1 MITAMRRL
9 AGTWFAKV
17 LFVLLILSFAVWGI
31 EDMLRNVG
39 RDNAVARVG
48 SDAIEVEEAQDAAR
62 RELQRIQRQLQGR
75 MEMDAP
81 IRRAVAEQA
90 LEGLILDRVLRQ
102 EQARMGISVPDET
115 VRDYIF
121 QIPGFAGI
129 DGRFSRDTFNNFLR
143 QNELTEARF
152 LDLLRTDLGRQQ
164 LSGAVRAG
172 AAVPEALGSRLLAWA
187 QERRTATLVELPF
200 AESPEPET
208 PSQAQLARFHENNAR
223 QFSTPEY
230 RDVALA
236 TLNAQRLMSE
246 VEVSERDIEDAYAVH
261 RARYETPEKR
271 EIFQALMQDEAAAQ
285 AIGARWRTEADFTAI
300 EAATRE
306 AGGLAT
312 SLGLSARNELPLPAL
327 ADAAFALAPGAVSAP
342 VRSPFGW
349 HVLRVGTIEAGAQ
362 RGIAEVRE
370 ELRAEIQAERAADL
384 AFERVNRVE
393 DALAGGANLAEAARR
408 YSLGYIETR
417 MDAMGRAPDG
427 REVILPI
434 AAAVRAAVLRAIFAA
449 ERGAAPRLQ
458 EGEWGFLAVEIRDIA
473 PPALRPLETVRAQ
486 VEAGFIAAA
495 RRRWQEERAAALLAA
510 TRQGQTVAGQTVAGQ
525 TLAGQ
530 TLAAAAEIAGIAAE
544 ELGPFGREA
553 GGGNPMPRDL
563 LGPVFELRGMAAT
576 MIERPQAFALV
587 QLLSVTAADVSSQA
601 EALGALRA
609 ETGQAMAEDLEAQY
623 QSALRARA
631 NVRIN
636 PRLVEQL
643 AGN

>member
-200 AESPEPET
+200 AGSPEPET

-384 AFERVNRVE
+384 AFDRVNRVE

-417 MDAMGRAPDG
+417 MDALGRAPDG
-427 REVILPI
+427 REVVLPI

-510 TRQGQTVAGQTVAGQ
+510 TRQGQTVAGQT
-525 TLAGQ
+525 
-530 TLAAAAEIAGIAAE
+530 LAAAAEIAGIAAE

-576 MIERPQAFALV
+576 MIERPQAFAVV

>member
-9 AGTWFAKV
+9 AGTWFAKI

-31 EDMLRNVG
+31 EDMLRNIG
-39 RDNAVARVG
+39 RDNAVARIG
-48 SDAIEVEEAQDAAR
+48 SEAIEVEEAQDAAR

-81 IRRAVAEQA
+81 IRRAIAEQA
-90 LEGLILDRVLRQ
+90 LEGLVLDRVLRQ
-102 EQARMGISVPDET
+102 EQARMGISVPDEV

-121 QIPGFAGI
+121 QIPGFAGL

-143 QNELTEARF
+143 QNELTEPRF

-172 AAVPEALGSRLLAWA
+172 AAMPAALGNRLLAWA
-187 QERRTATLVELPF
+187 QERRSATLVELPF
-200 AESPEPET
+200 AQSPEPET

-230 RDVALA
+230 RDVSLA

-285 AIGARWRTEADFTAI
+285 AIAARWRTEADFAAI

-312 SLGLSARNELPLPAL
+312 SLGLSARNELPLPSL

-349 HVLRVGTIEAGAQ
+349 HVLRVETIEAGAQ

-408 YSLGYIETR
+408 YSLGYVEAR
-417 MDAMGRAPDG
+417 LDALGRAPDG
-427 REVILPI
+427 TEVALPVSPV
-434 AAAVRAAVLRAIFAA
+434 VRAAVLRAVFAA

-458 EGEWGFLAVEIRDIA
+458 EGEWGFLAVEIREIT

-510 TRQGQTVAGQTVAGQ
+510 TRQGQA
-525 TLAGQ
+525 
-530 TLAAAAEIAGIAAE
+530 LAAAAEIAGIAAE

-563 LGPVFELRGMAAT
+563 LAPVFELRGTAAT
-576 MIERPQAFALV
+576 MIERPQAFAVV
-587 QLLSVTAADVSSQA
+587 QLLSVTPADVSGQT

-609 ETGQAMAEDLEAQY
+609 ELGQAMAEDLEAQY
-623 QSALRARA
+623 QAALRARA

>member
-1 MITAMRRL
+1 MRRL
-9 AGTWFAKV
+9 AGTWFAKL

-31 EDMLRNVG
+31 EDVIRNIG
-39 RDNAVARVG
+39 RDTAVARVG
-48 SDAIEVEEAQDAAR
+48 SEAIEVEQAQDAAR

-75 MEMDAP
+75 MELDAR

-102 EQARMGISVPDET
+102 EQARMRISVPDEV

-129 DGRFSRDTFNNFLR
+129 DGRFSRDTFNNFMR

-172 AAVPEALGSRLLAWA
+172 ATVPDALGNRLLAWA
-187 QERRTATLVELPF
+187 QERRSATLVELPF
-200 AESPEPET
+200 AQSPEPET
-208 PSQAQLARFHENNAR
+208 PTEAQLARFHENNAR

-230 RDVALA
+230 RDVAVA

-246 VEVSERDIEDAYAVH
+246 VEVSERDIEDSYAAH
-261 RARYETPEKR
+261 RGRYETPEKR
-271 EIFQALMQDEAAAQ
+271 ELFQALMQDEAAAQ
-285 AIGARWRTEADFTAI
+285 AIATRWRTEADFAAI
-300 EAATRE
+300 EAAARE

-312 SLGLSARNELPLPAL
+312 ALGLSTRSDLPLPTL
-327 ADAAFALAPGAVSAP
+327 AEAAFALAPSAVSAP

-362 RGIAEVRE
+362 RGIAEVRD

-408 YSLGYIETR
+408 YSLGYVETR
-417 MDAMGRAPDG
+417 LDAMGRAPDG
-427 REVILPI
+427 TEVALPV
-434 AAAVRAAVLRAIFAA
+434 APMVRAAVLRAIFAA
-449 ERGAAPRLQ
+449 ERGAAPRMQ
-458 EGEWGFLAVEIRDIA
+458 EGEWGFLAVELREITA
-473 PPALRPLETVRAQ
+473 PALRPLESVRAQ

-510 TRQGQTVAGQTVAGQ
+510 TRN
-525 TLAGQ
+525 GQ
-530 TLAAAAEIAGIAAE
+530 TLAAAAEAASINAE

-563 LGPVFELRGMAAT
+563 LAPVFELRGTAAT
-576 MIERPQAFALV
+576 MIERPQAFAVV
-587 QLLSVTAADVSSQA
+587 QLLSVTPADVSGQS
-601 EALGALRA
+601 EALGVLRA
-609 ETGQAMAEDLEAQY
+609 EVGQAMAEDLEAQF
-623 QSALRARA
+623 QAALRARA

-636 PRLVEQL
+636 PRLVEQM